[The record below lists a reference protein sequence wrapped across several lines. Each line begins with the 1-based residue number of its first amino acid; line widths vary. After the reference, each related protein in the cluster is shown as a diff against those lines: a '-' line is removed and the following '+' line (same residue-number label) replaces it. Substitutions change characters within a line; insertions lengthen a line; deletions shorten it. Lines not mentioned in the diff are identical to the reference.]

1 MHRQTWWLQYTP
13 PPPPPPQYFEGRS
26 NQRTVTVQNTVWEPH
41 PQSFHLWPFALLV
54 IKLSMQFSSSLH
66 AATRLTYHCTWSE
79 RWTAPAP
86 VRWPPSPDKSQQQ
99 LRMSCCQQWRC
110 MWRCRVCVPSV
121 DKTPSA
127 WCHHSQ
133 SAECWRSL
141 LTLPERQM
149 WGCWERG
156 MRWRQRGQTQTG
168 SGSWQLESLCC
179 CSEVCLV
186 KEKDREQKA
195 WISSHWHLIIKKNTA
210 QEDLCTATH
219 LSHGLV

>member
-1 MHRQTWWLQYTP
+1 MLYSFTFGHGSRFVCL
-13 PPPPPPQYFEGRS
+13 FRSHGIRGR
-26 NQRTVTVQNTVWEPH
+26 
-41 PQSFHLWPFALLV
+41 
-54 IKLSMQFSSSLH
+54 KLSFWFTVLHTRTLLYTETIISPSVAKNTRFGSL
-66 AATRLTYHCTWSE
+66 TTLNKLYTDRCTWSE
-79 RWTAPAP
+79 RWTTPAP

-110 MWRCRVCVPSV
+110 TWICRVCLPSV

-127 WCHHSQ
+127 WCRHSQ

-141 LTLPERQM
+141 LTLPERRT

-156 MRWRQRGQTQTG
+156 TQWRQRGQTQTG

-179 CSEVCLV
+179 SEVCLV
-186 KEKDREQKA
+186 TEKEREQMA
-195 WISSHWHLIIKKNTA
+195 WISSHLHLIIKPNTA
-210 QEDLCTATH
+210 QENGSTATH